1 MLNKSSNQYF
11 ATLPMSD
18 IGAALMN
25 RVEDYFQSIYGSSRY
40 EFWKKSYLNYYGGC
54 PVSPGIQ
61 RVGER
66 GEVHKLR
73 INIFRNIVQNLLVMV
88 TSERPAFEARAV
100 NTDYK
105 SISQTML
112 AEGII
117 EYYLREK
124 HLMKKFVRAVE
135 MALIRDTGYIIM
147 DWNTGDGNEYGVDP
161 VTGKLLRDGD
171 IEYMVGNPLTVII
184 DREREA
190 DGQDWYIY
198 RRKRNR
204 YDLMERTPEMADK
217 IRSVNN
223 IDDTM
228 FGGFNLWHQGKEHT
242 NDDVWEYTFIHR
254 RTDAL
259 PSGRM
264 VRFLSG
270 DIVML
275 DGPLP
280 YKNLPVYRV
289 SPAEWADMPDGYTVA
304 YDLIPLQE
312 ALNELSTRVLTNNMT
327 FAMQNIVGPKTA
339 DLDLTQLPG
348 GLNYIGLDQKMG
360 TIQPLQLTASPAES
374 YKMIEMMERWS
385 ESISGLNSVVRGA
398 PEGALKGSS
407 GAAMALLASQAI
419 KFSMGL
425 QMSVTDMMESVGTAT
440 IEFLQT
446 FANTPRMA
454 SIAGKSSR
462 SYMREFQSKDL
473 TGINRVVI
481 AQSSALAKTT
491 SGRLEMARDLLQ
503 AQKLQTPE
511 EYLQVVMTGTLQPVV
526 EADQSELMLIKAEN
540 EGLREGKPARA
551 IATDKHN
558 LHIREHK
565 VVVNDPLL
573 RSSPE
578 AQPILDATMQ
588 HIQEHIDLG
597 RTTDPAL
604 LLSIGEQ
611 PIAPP
616 PGPPGPPPPGPGP
629 QGQAPQ
635 VADPRPGPAPQEM
648 PNMPQMP
655 VNPMTGDQF
664 NNQDGG
670 GVI

>member
-1 MLNKSSNQYF
+1 MTMKRAENQYF
-11 ATLPMSD
+11 ATLPMSEV
-18 IGAALMN
+18 GKALMS
-25 RVEDYFQSIYGSSRY
+25 RVEDYFSSLYGGSKY
-40 EFWKKSYLNYYGGC
+40 EFWKKAYLAYYGGC
-54 PVSPGIQ
+54 PVSPGVQ

-66 GEVHKLR
+66 GEVSKLR
-73 INIFRNIVQNLLVMV
+73 VNVFRNIVQNLLVMV
-88 TSERPAFEARAV
+88 TSEKPAFEARAI

-105 SISQTML
+105 SDAQTIL
-112 AEGII
+112 AEGIL

-124 HLMKKFVRAVE
+124 RLMKKIVKAVE
-135 MALIRDTGYIIM
+135 MSLIRDTGYIIM

-161 VTGKLLRDGD
+161 VTGRVLRDGD
-171 IEYMVGNPLTVII
+171 IDYMVGNPLTVIT

-190 DGQDWYIY
+190 DNQDWYIY

-204 YDLMERTPEMADK
+204 YDLMERTPELAEQ
-217 IRSVNN
+217 IRTVNN
-223 IDDTM
+223 MDDTM
-228 FGGFNLWHQGKEHT
+228 FGSFNLWHQGKEHT

-254 RTDAL
+254 RTDSV

-264 VRFLSG
+264 VRFLTG
-270 DIVML
+270 DIVLL

-280 YKNLPVYRV
+280 YKSVPIYRV
-289 SPAEWADMPDGYTVA
+289 APADWLDMSDGYTVA

-312 ALNELSTRVLTNNMT
+312 AMNELSTRVFTNNMT

-339 DLDLTQLPG
+339 DLDLQQLPG

-360 TIQPLQLTASPAES
+360 TIQPLQLTASPAET
-374 YKMIEMMERWS
+374 YKLIEMMERWS

-425 QMSVTDMMESVGTAT
+425 QMSVNDLMENVGTAT

-454 SIAGKSSR
+454 SIAGKSKR
-462 SYMREFQSKDL
+462 GYMKEFQSKDL

-503 AQKLQTPE
+503 AQKIQTPE
-511 EYLQVVMTGTLQPVV
+511 EYLQVVTTGQLEHVT
-526 EADQSELMLIKAEN
+526 EADQSELMLVRSEN
-540 EGLREGKPARA
+540 ERLREGQPVRA
-551 IATDKHN
+551 IATDHHG

-565 VVVNDPLL
+565 VVVNDSSL
-573 RSSPE
+573 RSSPDAE
-578 AQPILDATMQ
+578 PILASTMA
-588 HIQEHIDLG
+588 HIQEHIELG

-604 LLSIGEQ
+604 LQAIGEQ
-611 PIAPP
+611 PIAPVAP
-616 PGPPGPPPPGPGP
+616 PAP
-629 QGQAPQ
+629 QGGAPK
-635 VADPRPGPAPQEM
+635 VADPMPGPAPQEM
-648 PNMPQMP
+648 PEMPQMP
-655 VNPMTGDQF
+655 QNPLTGEQF

-670 GVI
+670 GMA